1 MNFSGFVDPYL
12 AAVKQKQREEAGIP
26 KGGGRPYGFNTAKFG
41 AYMPD
46 DGNDVAMDPGR
57 LIGGMVKR
65 ATQGAGSFLDG
76 LPRAATSAPGVDPRL
91 QYAADAVFGKPN
103 YNRDLTGQQKEE
115 LRVLQGN
122 DRMGFVNNAPGDRRR
137 IDLEL
142 EKLRNRQMNRG
153 Y

>member
-1 MNFSGFVDPYL
+1 MNFSEFVSPYL
-12 AAVKQKQREEAGIP
+12 DRIKRGIP
-26 KGGGRPYGFNTAKFG
+26 KGGGRPDGFDAAKFG

-57 LIGGMVKR
+57 LIGGMVNR
-65 ATQGAGSFLDG
+65 ATRGAGSFLDG